1 MGWDWLIGQQRVA
14 DTLRRAVAAERV
26 AHAYLFHGP
35 DGTGKRAAALA
46 LAQTLQ
52 CERRAP
58 GESSPCGACPA
69 CSKVARMIH
78 PDLHVYLP
86 YPKKKT
92 TSAEPPDDYGDR
104 VRQLA
109 DDPYAV
115 VDYVRRPSLDDPEKT
130 SNKQVA
136 YPVGEVRE
144 GGMRQHMQDLRLTP
158 AEGKVKFALFLDA
171 DRMREEAANA
181 FLKLLEEP
189 TPRTVIVLTTTRPDR
204 MLPTI
209 LSRCQRVRFDP
220 LTPEA
225 IEQALVAR
233 QALPAERAALLARMA
248 DGSYT
253 RACTLAESED
263 LARQRAHVLAF
274 FRAAYVGDEAGLDDL
289 IADLAGLGREGLK
302 GTLGLMLRWV
312 RDLVLYRHAGA
323 DAEIVNV
330 DQRATV
336 ERFVG
341 NVPDARLDA
350 LASLVEHAVELVER
364 NVNTTLVLTVLA
376 DALRA
381 AMGGQDRRRLFA
393 PLADPI
399 YG

>member
-1 MGWDWLIGQQRVA
+1 MGWEWLIGQERA
-14 DTLRRAVAAERV
+14 AETLRRALAAERV
-26 AHAYLFHGP
+26 AHAHLFHGP

-52 CERRAP
+52 CTRRAP
-58 GESSPCGACPA
+58 GETAPCGTCAACG
-69 CSKVARMIH
+69 KVARMIH

-86 YPKKKT
+86 YPKKKS
-92 TSAEPPDDYGDR
+92 TSAEPPDDYGER
-104 VRQLA
+104 IRQLA
-109 DDPYAV
+109 TDRYAV
-115 VDYVRRPSLDDPEKT
+115 LDYVRRPSLAAAEKT

-144 GGMRQHMQDLRLTP
+144 GGMRQHMQDLRLAP
-158 AEGKVKFALFLDA
+158 VEGEVKFALFLDA
-171 DRMREEAANA
+171 DLMREPAANA

-204 MLPTI
+204 LLPTI
-209 LSRCQRVRFDP
+209 VSRCQRLRFDP
-220 LTPEA
+220 LAPEA

-233 QALPAERAALLARMA
+233 EALPAERAALLARMA

-253 RACTLAESED
+253 RACTLAGSEE

-274 FRAAYVGDEAGLDDL
+274 FRAAYAGDEAQLDDL
-289 IADLAGLGREGLK
+289 ISDLAGLGREGLK
-302 GTLGLMLRWV
+302 STLGLMLRWV
-312 RDLVLYRHAGA
+312 RDLMLYRYAGA
-323 DAEIVNV
+323 DAALVNV
-330 DQRATV
+330 DQRQTV
-336 ERFVG
+336 ERFVA
-341 NVPDARLDA
+341 NVPAARLDA
-350 LASLVEHAVELVER
+350 LVALVEHAVELVER

-381 AMGGQDRRRLFA
+381 AMRGQDRRRLFA
-393 PLADPI
+393 PLADPA

>member
-1 MGWDWLIGQQRVA
+1 MGWDWLIGQERVA
-14 DTLRRAVAAERV
+14 ETLQRAVAAERV
-26 AHAYLFHGP
+26 AHAYLFYGP

-46 LAQTLQ
+46 LARALE

-58 GESSPCGACPA
+58 GEAAPCGTCSACG
-69 CSKVARMIH
+69 KVARMVH

-86 YPKKKT
+86 YPKKKS

-109 DDPYAV
+109 EDCYAV
-115 VDYVRRPSLDDPEKT
+115 VDYTRRPSLDDPEKT
-130 SNKQVA
+130 SNKQVF
-136 YPVGEVRE
+136 YPIGKVGE
-144 GGMRQHMQDLRLTP
+144 GGMHQHMQDLRLAP
-158 AEGKVKFALFLDA
+158 SEGRVKLALFLDA
-171 DRMREEAANA
+171 DLMRDEAANA

-189 TPRTVIVLTTTRPDR
+189 TPRTVIVLATTRLDR

-220 LTPEA
+220 LAPEA
-225 IEQALVAR
+225 IERALVTR

-253 RACTLAESED
+253 RATTLAESED

-274 FRAAYVGDEAGLDDL
+274 FRAAYSGDETGLDDL
-289 IADLAGLGREGLK
+289 ISDLAGLGREGLK
-302 GTLGLMLRWV
+302 GTLGLMLRWL

-323 DAEIVNV
+323 HAALVNV
-330 DQRATV
+330 DQRQTV
-336 ERFVG
+336 ERFVD
-341 NVPDARLDA
+341 NVPAARLDA
-350 LASLVEHAVELVER
+350 LAALVEHAVDLVER

-381 AMGGQDRRRLFA
+381 AMHGQDRRRLFA
-393 PLADPI
+393 PLADPV